1 MNIRYFVDH
10 AVAILLSLAFA
21 APSAAQQGKPITDFA
36 DIAGTWVGTV
46 SSAASGNKYAQ
57 ELTIRPD
64 GSYESSGLLGRSTG
78 KLRLVDGKALY
89 KGDQSGRT
97 GAFTLHEERDGSRRL
112 LAAPDDRSGSAEYF
126 TQEEAQARARR
137 AAIAPGFYD
146 SVPLDDPAAGR
157 CELSSPATGRYI
169 FQESDQ
175 ISAYFEAQDL
185 AVYRRAVPAA
195 FAMPQTPLIRVSIID
210 FYGMAVGPTYL
221 EAVVSVL
228 VLHEGRPGWFILTM
242 PVTSG
247 DSCAQGR
254 AGRGYP
260 KVVRRVTLERQSERY
275 TGTLYAHGGRA
286 PELSLTLEIGDPGDA
301 AREVLRAVYRYPNHT
316 FQDGRVMALGGFN
329 QPVYELE
336 RTAPGVWK
344 VALGQARLELPRE
357 SDTLLHRLGVGRP
370 IAAYWM
376 RDRRR
381 YSITPN

>member
-1 MNIRYFVDH
+1 MNVRYFVDH

-46 SSAASGNKYAQ
+46 TSAASGNKYA
-57 ELTIRPD
+57 EALTIRPD
-64 GSYESSGLLGRSTG
+64 GSYESSGMRGRGTG
-78 KLRLVDGKALY
+78 TLRLVDGKALY

-97 GAFTLHEERDGSRRL
+97 GVFTLHEERDGSRRL

-146 SVPLDDPAAGR
+146 PVPLDDPAAGR
-157 CELSSPATGRYI
+157 CELSFPATGPYVY
-169 FQESDQ
+169 QESDD

-185 AVYRRAVPAA
+185 AAYRLAVPAA
-195 FAMPQTPLIRVSIID
+195 FAMPQTPLIRVSILD
-210 FYGMAVGPTYL
+210 FYGMAVGPAYL

-242 PVTSG
+242 PVTNG
-247 DSCAQGR
+247 DSCASGR
-254 AGRGYP
+254 AGWGYP

-275 TGTLYAHGGRA
+275 IGTLYSHGGRA

-301 AREVLRAVYRYPNHT
+301 AREVLRAVYGYPNHT
-316 FQDGRVMALGGFN
+316 LKDGRVMAFGGLSR
-329 QPVYELE
+329 PVYELE

-344 VALGQARLELPRE
+344 VALGQARLQLPRE
-357 SDTLLHRLGVGRP
+357 SDTLLQRLGVGRP
-370 IAAYWM
+370 IAAYWA
-376 RDRRR
+376 RQRLR
-381 YSITPN
+381 YSIRPN